1 MNKWCINSLSRVK
14 SSCNYHIPFPP
25 VTTAWSLTWMCMNQ
39 RSWMRKTASH
49 VSWHKGSCR
58 EGSAKRDHQE
68 LSPLGTCSLGYC
80 TRRLRMMSY
89 GHHWHSNA
97 GQQGGLLKKGWS
109 LTRCVLGGGGG
120 QLFGKEVSYPSLT
133 FVNFSYVWQQQL
145 CVRVMPLH
153 IECDSVI
160 NDGLANYS
168 WRIQTMQYHLGKHG
182 EKRRGKF
189 NQSLVT
195 SVAFQWPPACIRA
208 WWSRNV
214 AHKCYPYF
222 DPISI
227 L

>member
-109 LTRCVLGGGGG
+109 LTRCVLGGGGKAG
-120 QLFGKEVSYPSLT
+120 EEKRSSGYRLGVSAWMLKAIPWSQIT
-133 FVNFSYVWQQQL
+133 HFS
-145 CVRVMPLH
+145 CVR
-153 IECDSVI
+153 
-160 NDGLANYS
+160 N
-168 WRIQTMQYHLGKHG
+168 K
-182 EKRRGKF
+182 
-189 NQSLVT
+189 
-195 SVAFQWPPACIRA
+195 
-208 WWSRNV
+208 
-214 AHKCYPYF
+214 
-222 DPISI
+222 
-227 L
+227 

>member
-1 MNKWCINSLSRVK
+1 MILLQ
-14 SSCNYHIPFPP
+14 YFMI
-25 VTTAWSLTWMCMNQ
+25 
-39 RSWMRKTASH
+39 
-49 VSWHKGSCR
+49 
-58 EGSAKRDHQE
+58 
-68 LSPLGTCSLGYC
+68 C
-80 TRRLRMMSY
+80 TRNKSLLGLMSFHTILRRTLVQNQSQKLCVHMCV
-89 GHHWHSNA
+89 
-97 GQQGGLLKKGWS
+97 
-109 LTRCVLGGGGG
+109 CVLGGGGG